1 MRNVRNEATSREEA
15 EGTAIAHLAMAY
27 GLVSGLEGL
36 SGGVV
41 AEDQIG
47 TSRRQSQKLRHG
59 VYVCGMFF
67 LSSLCISHTYPT
79 PEFPR
84 MVNSSGLIKPSL
96 IEPCLR

>member
-59 VYVCGMFF
+59 VVVCGSSFY
-67 LSSLCISHTYPT
+67 LSCVSLAHTPRLSF
-79 PEFPR
+79 PEW
-84 MVNSSGLIKPSL
+84 
-96 IEPCLR
+96 